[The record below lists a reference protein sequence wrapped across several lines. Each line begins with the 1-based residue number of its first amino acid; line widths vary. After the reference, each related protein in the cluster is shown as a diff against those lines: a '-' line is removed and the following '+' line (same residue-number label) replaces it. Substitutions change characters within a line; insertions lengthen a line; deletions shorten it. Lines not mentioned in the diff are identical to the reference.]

1 MDANTVITLIQTLGF
16 PICVS
21 IALFWKMD
29 KDDIRHRDA
38 EEKMTEAL
46 NNNTVVLTKLTE
58 RLGKGGSDNV
68 D

>member
-1 MDANTVITLIQTLGF
+1 MDANTIITLIQTLGF
-16 PICVS
+16 PICVAV
-21 IALFWKMD
+21 ALFWKMD

-58 RLGKGGSDNV
+58 RLGKGVSDNV